1 MHDVMEQN
9 STISQIRPKAKT
21 KWSEDIPRLILYAD
35 FMGFKNR
42 VFSSNHDELKQLLVS
57 FNDAWHKKL
66 QPLQISG
73 QLKFVQFSDSILV
86 AVNGTNAKMFN
97 LITKAAVCLMHE
109 ALRIN
114 FGIKGVI
121 AQGTFAF
128 DENKGLYFG
137 RPLVDAYLL
146 HEEIKYYG
154 IVVHH
159 SAENTVKNNLSDSN
173 PYSKSDIYIE
183 KGKVNHYHLCW
194 NLVDKTLAP
203 KDITPICNSW
213 LDSIQET
220 VSGTPRQYID
230 RTREILQK
238 DSKDYKDSKKR
249 PAPDTQDVQEQV

>member
-1 MHDVMEQN
+1 MMELN
-9 STISQIRPKAKT
+9 SKVSKIRPKAKP

-42 VFSSNHDELKQLLVS
+42 VYSSNHDELKQLLIQ
-57 FNDAWHKKL
+57 FNDSWHKRL

-73 QLKFVQFSDSILV
+73 ELKFVQFSDSILV
-86 AVNGTNAKMFN
+86 VVNGTNARMFN
-97 LITKAAVCLMHE
+97 LITKAAICMMHE
-109 ALRIN
+109 ALKIN

-121 AQGTFAF
+121 AQGTFSF
-128 DENKGLYFG
+128 DESKGLYFG
-137 RPLVDAYLL
+137 RPLIDAYLL

-159 SAENTVKNNLSDSN
+159 SAENTVKNNMSDSN
-173 PYSKSDIYIE
+173 PYSKSEIYIE
-183 KGKVNHYHLCW
+183 KGKVGHYHLCW

-203 KDITPICNSW
+203 KDITTICNSW

-220 VSGTPRQYID
+220 VSGNPRQYID

-238 DSKDYKDSKKR
+238 DSKDYQENR
-249 PAPDTQDVQEQV
+249 NNQAIEAQDVQEQA